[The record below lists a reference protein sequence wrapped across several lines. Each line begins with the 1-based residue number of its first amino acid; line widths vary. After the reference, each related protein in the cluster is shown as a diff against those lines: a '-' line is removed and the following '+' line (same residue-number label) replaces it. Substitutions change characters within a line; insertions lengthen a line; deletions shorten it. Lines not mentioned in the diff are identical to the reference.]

1 MTAVSHYKP
10 VPVGVNATV
19 LIAGSRIGGFVP
31 ATAGT
36 ITITT
41 VSENG
46 VSLTLP
52 GIPVTLGNDVV
63 MPIFVGTVGRST
75 LVASGGASG
84 ILLMS

>member
-1 MTAVSHYKP
+1 MTSDSHYKP
-10 VPVGVNATV
+10 VPVAVNATV
-19 LIAGSRIGGFVP
+19 LITGSRIGGFVP

-46 VSLTLP
+46 VTVALP
-52 GIPVTLGNDVV
+52 GIPVTAGNDVDI
-63 MPIFVGTVGRST
+63 PIFTGTVSRST